1 MFIFPLP
8 QLTMLLLN
16 QAGLDA
22 MSKYAQVSLAMIA
35 YLGVGGSFAGW
46 YISYRI
52 ANFEK
57 ELFNRLDFRFTTKEI
72 CNLKHTLD
80 TDWGKGVE

>member
-8 QLTMLLLN
+8 QLAMLLLN
-16 QAGLDA
+16 QTGLDA

-46 YISYRI
+46 YINYRI
-52 ANFEK
+52 TRFER
-57 ELFNRLDFRFTTKEI
+57 ELFDRMDSKFTTKEI
-72 CNLKHTLD
+72 CRLKHTLD
-80 TDWGKGVE
+80 SDWGKGVE